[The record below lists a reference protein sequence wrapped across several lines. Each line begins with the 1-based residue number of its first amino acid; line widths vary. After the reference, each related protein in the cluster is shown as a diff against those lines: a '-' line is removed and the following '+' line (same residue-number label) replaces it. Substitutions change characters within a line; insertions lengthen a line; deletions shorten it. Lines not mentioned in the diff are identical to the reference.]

1 MHQHFHLPRLEGRCK
16 ATWKRKLVGL
26 QDLCFDNNPQ
36 WEPPL
41 EVSSDSGNIDIRLPG
56 KGNSDS
62 HRARPVH
69 LIISMIMWIR
79 TSRLSIKNSVFTC
92 GGGLGGSG
100 VSGAGFGVR
109 SLEFRNVHRFRGGL
123 VFQAHRLLCHSTLG
137 FRVIKKKKKVRGL
150 QVHGGW
156 GVGM

>member
-1 MHQHFHLPRLEGRCK
+1 LVQTSAHLHLEGTQQRDAVRCGGQVHQHFHLPRLEGRCK

-92 GGGLGGSG
+92 GGGWGGQGFRVRGLGSG
-100 VSGAGFGVR
+100 VSSSEMCTGSEAG
-109 SLEFRNVHRFRGGL
+109 LYFRRIDFCVTQL
-123 VFQAHRLLCHSTLG
+123 
-137 FRVIKKKKKVRGL
+137 
-150 QVHGGW
+150 
-156 GVGM
+156 